1 MSDDTNTGDEERPE
15 QDKAEKKQSG
25 GDSVPAEPTKEMVEK
40 AEEDVADL
48 QKKYEPGARPTVVLP
63 GSDGTVSG
71 TAFSDVVDENGE
83 MKKDAGQG
91 KDRDDQERDDRDSD
105 RSDEQSEQRSSAGAS
120 EER

>member
-1 MSDDTNTGDEERPE
+1 MSDDTDTRDEERSE
-15 QDKAEKKQSG
+15 QDKADKKQSG

-83 MKKDAGQG
+83 MKEDAEQG
-91 KDRDDQERDDRDSD
+91 KDGHDQERDDQGRDDRDSD
-105 RSDEQSEQRSSAGAS
+105 RSDEQSEQRSSAG
-120 EER
+120 